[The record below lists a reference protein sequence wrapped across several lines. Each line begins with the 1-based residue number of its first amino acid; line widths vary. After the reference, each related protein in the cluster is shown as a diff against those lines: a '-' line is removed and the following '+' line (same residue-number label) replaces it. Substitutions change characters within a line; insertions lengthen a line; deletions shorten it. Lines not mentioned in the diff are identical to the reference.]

1 MVDKPRLRAAIDG
14 LLEKKRRTPE
24 VGRGPRIEA
33 IGAFIEGELARHESG
48 FTIDAAPPPGLDELD
63 ALFRTVLQEAWL
75 PSPAPRSA

>member
-48 FTIDAAPPPGLDELD
+48 FTIDAATPPGLDELD
-63 ALFRTVLQEAWL
+63 ALFRTVLEEAWL